1 MEQDK
6 VRPKILFVDDIPM
19 NIKVLV
25 EALKEDYK
33 VIFAQSGPEALDFAQ
48 NDSQPDLILL
58 DIMMPNMDGYEVC
71 QRLKENEKTR
81 HIPVIFVTA
90 LDEEDDETRG
100 LAQGAVDFIRKPFSL
115 PIVRARIKT
124 HLDLKLYQDRLKN
137 QTEELALANARLEE
151 EIQERRKAEEMI
163 REHLTVMQE
172 VIQSHAFPASQNHN
186 KQ

>member
-1 MEQDK
+1 MGQEK

-33 VIFAQSGPEALDFAQ
+33 VTFARSGPEALDFAQ
-48 NDSQPDLILL
+48 NDSPPDLILL
-58 DIMMPNMDGYEVC
+58 DIMMPDMDGYEVC
-71 QRLKENEKTR
+71 RRLKENEKTR
-81 HIPVIFVTA
+81 DIPVIFVTA

-100 LAQGAVDFIRKPFSL
+100 LAAGAVDFITKPFSL
-115 PIVRARIKT
+115 PIVRARVKT
-124 HLDLKLYQDRLKN
+124 HLDLKFYQDRLKK
-137 QTEELALANARLEE
+137 QTEELALANAKLEE
-151 EIQERRKAEEMI
+151 QIQERIKAEGMI

-172 VIQSHAFPASQNHN
+172 VIQSNTLLASQNHG